1 MLGAS
6 LLCIL
11 FFTSGCVSTLAL
23 VVPDPLWSSYNSY
36 PSVRVAGDSLKHP
49 DILTP
54 LILLDLPFSA
64 ALDTVIAAKSRR
76 PKIGQSVSAAPLT
89 KEESAKFIE
98 VAIRKRI
105 KKPVGELTDVDL
117 EKVKKLGLGQ
127 NKLTDVKGLKNLTQ
141 LTHLVLLRN
150 RLTDVKGLENLS
162 QLAELQLQD
171 NQLTD
176 VKGLEK
182 LTNLKGLWLN
192 HNRLTNVRGLEKL
205 TQLKSLN
212 LMDNRLTDV
221 RGLEKLTQLKSLNL
235 MGNRLTDV
243 RGLEK
248 LTQLKS
254 LNLIGNRLTDV
265 RGLEKLT
272 QLETLFLLGTPDL
285 TKAQIEQLQKALPNC
300 DIDHNAK

>member
-23 VVPDPLWSSYNSY
+23 VVPDPLWSSSNSY

-54 LILLDLPFSA
+54 LILLDLPFSV

-117 EKVKKLGLGQ
+117 EKVKKLGLRQ

-150 RLTDVKGLENLS
+150 QLTDVKGLENLS

-171 NQLTD
+171 NQLTS

-182 LTNLKGLWLN
+182 LTKLESLYLN
-192 HNRLTNVRGLEKL
+192 DNQLTN
-205 TQLKSLN
+205 
-212 LMDNRLTDV
+212 V

-248 LTQLKS
+248 LTQLKG
-254 LNLIGNRLTDV
+254 LNLMGNQLTDV
-265 RGLEKLT
+265 KGLEKLT
-272 QLETLFLLGTPDL
+272 QLETLFLLGNPDL
-285 TKAQIEQLQKALPNC
+285 TKAQIDQLQKALPKC
-300 DIDHNAK
+300 KISHNAKK

>member
-1 MLGAS
+1 M
-6 LLCIL
+6 
-11 FFTSGCVSTLAL
+11 L
-23 VVPDPLWSSYNSY
+23 VVRDPLWSSSNSY

-54 LILLDLPFSA
+54 LILLDLPFSV

-117 EKVKKLGLGQ
+117 EKVKKLDIHQ
-127 NKLTDVKGLKNLTQ
+127 RKLTDVKGLKKLTQ
-141 LTHLVLLRN
+141 LKTLWLGRN
-150 RLTDVKGLENLS
+150 QLTDVKGLENLS

-235 MGNRLTDV
+235 MGNRY
-243 RGLEK
+243 
-248 LTQLKS
+248 
-254 LNLIGNRLTDV
+254 
-265 RGLEKLT
+265 
-272 QLETLFLLGTPDL
+272 L

-300 DIDHNAK
+300 DIGHNAK

>member
-1 MLGAS
+1 MPY
-6 LLCIL
+6 LLANMNGPYKIILIATMAITL
-11 FFTSGCVSTLAL
+11 FFTSGCVSTLML
-23 VVPDPLWSSYNSY
+23 VVRDPLWSSSNSY

-117 EKVKKLGLGQ
+117 EKVTRLDLG
-127 NKLTDVKGLKNLTQ
+127 
-141 LTHLVLLRN
+141 
-150 RLTDVKGLENLS
+150 S
-162 QLAELQLQD
+162 

-182 LTNLKGLWLN
+182 LTQLKYLELADN
-192 HNRLTNVRGLEKL
+192 KLTHVKGLEKL
-205 TQLKSLN
+205 TQLTELYLRN
-212 LMDNRLTDV
+212 N
-221 RGLEKLTQLKSLNL
+221 
-235 MGNRLTDV
+235 
-243 RGLEK
+243 
-248 LTQLKS
+248 
-254 LNLIGNRLTDV
+254 
-265 RGLEKLT
+265 
-272 QLETLFLLGTPDL
+272 PDL
-285 TKAQIEQLQKALPNC
+285 TKAQIAELEKALPNR
-300 DIDHNAK
+300 DIFSNATK

>member
-23 VVPDPLWSSYNSY
+23 VVRDPLWSSSNSY

-54 LILLDLPFSA
+54 LILLDLPFSV

-117 EKVKKLGLGQ
+117 EKVTRLGMYAK
-127 NKLTDVKGLKNLTQ
+127 NLTDVKGLEKLTQLTSLKLTHNQLTDVKGLEKLTQLTELYLSNNQLTDVKGLEKLTQLEKLYLNNNQLTDVMGLEKLTKLKGLSLNDNQLTNVRGLENLTQ

-150 RLTDVKGLENLS
+150 
-162 QLAELQLQD
+162 Q
-171 NQLTD
+171 
-176 VKGLEK
+176 
-182 LTNLKGLWLN
+182 
-192 HNRLTNVRGLEKL
+192 
-205 TQLKSLN
+205 
-212 LMDNRLTDV
+212 LTDV
-221 RGLEKLTQLKSLNL
+221 RGLEKLTQLTHLHL
-235 MGNRLTDV
+235 YGN
-243 RGLEK
+243 K
-248 LTQLKS
+248 LT
-254 LNLIGNRLTDV
+254 R
-265 RGLEKLT
+265 
-272 QLETLFLLGTPDL
+272 
-285 TKAQIEQLQKALPNC
+285 AQIEQLQKALPKCKILSNPT
-300 DIDHNAK
+300 K

>member
-23 VVPDPLWSSYNSY
+23 VVPDPLWSSSNSY

-117 EKVKKLGLGQ
+117 EKVKKLDIHQ
-127 NKLTDVKGLKNLTQ
+127 RKLTDVKGLKKLTQ
-141 LTHLVLLRN
+141 LKTLWLGRN
-150 RLTDVKGLENLS
+150 QLTDVKGLENLS

-254 LNLIGNRLTDV
+254 LNLMGNRY
-265 RGLEKLT
+265 
-272 QLETLFLLGTPDL
+272 L

-300 DIDHNAK
+300 DIGHNAK

>member
-23 VVPDPLWSSYNSY
+23 VVRDPLWSSSNSY

-54 LILLDLPFSA
+54 LILLDLPFSV

-117 EKVKKLGLGQ
+117 EKVKKLDIHQ
-127 NKLTDVKGLKNLTQ
+127 RKLTDVKGLEKLTQ
-141 LTHLVLLRN
+141 LKTLWLGRN
-150 RLTDVKGLENLS
+150 QLTDVKGLENLS

-235 MGNRLTDV
+235 MGNRY
-243 RGLEK
+243 
-248 LTQLKS
+248 
-254 LNLIGNRLTDV
+254 
-265 RGLEKLT
+265 
-272 QLETLFLLGTPDL
+272 L

-300 DIDHNAK
+300 DIGHNAK

>member
-1 MLGAS
+1 M
-6 LLCIL
+6 
-11 FFTSGCVSTLAL
+11 L

-54 LILLDLPFSA
+54 LILLDLPFSV

-117 EKVKKLGLGQ
+117 EKVKKL
-127 NKLTDVKGLKNLTQ
+127 NL
-141 LTHLVLLRN
+141 N
-150 RLTDVKGLENLS
+150 
-162 QLAELQLQD
+162 D

-182 LTNLKGLWLN
+182 LTKLQWL
-192 HNRLTNVRGLEKL
+192 RL
-205 TQLKSLN
+205 Q
-212 LMDNRLTDV
+212 DN
-221 RGLEKLTQLKSLNL
+221 
-235 MGNRLTDV
+235 
-243 RGLEK
+243 
-248 LTQLKS
+248 
-254 LNLIGNRLTDV
+254 
-265 RGLEKLT
+265 
-272 QLETLFLLGTPDL
+272 PAL
-285 TKAQIEQLQKALPNC
+285 TKAQIAELQKALPKC
-300 DIDHNAK
+300 KISHNAK

>member
-1 MLGAS
+1 M
-6 LLCIL
+6 
-11 FFTSGCVSTLAL
+11 L

-54 LILLDLPFSA
+54 LILLDLPLSA

-117 EKVKKLGLGQ
+117 EKVTRLGIV
-127 NKLTDVKGLKNLTQ
+127 TKN
-141 LTHLVLLRN
+141 
-150 RLTDVKGLENLS
+150 LTDVKGLEKLT
-162 QLAELQLQD
+162 QLEKLTLYN

-182 LTNLKGLWLN
+182 LTQLKFLHLSNNQLTDVKGLEKLTKLESLRLSENKLTDVKGLEKLTKLESLYLN
-192 HNRLTNVRGLEKL
+192 NNQLTDVKGLEKL
-205 TQLKSLN
+205 TQLTYLDLRFN
-212 LMDNRLTDV
+212 QLTDV
-221 RGLEKLTQLKSLNL
+221 KGLEN
-235 MGNRLTDV
+235 
-243 RGLEK
+243 
-248 LTQLKS
+248 
-254 LNLIGNRLTDV
+254 
-265 RGLEKLT
+265 LT
-272 QLETLFLLGTPDL
+272 QLEKLILYVNPDL
-285 TKAQIEQLQKALPNC
+285 TKAQIEQLQKALPKC
-300 DIDHNAK
+300 KIWSSPTK

>member
-1 MLGAS
+1 MNWPPQKMLGAS

-23 VVPDPLWSSYNSY
+23 VVPDPLWSSSNSY

-54 LILLDLPFSA
+54 LILLDLPFSV

-117 EKVKKLGLGQ
+117 EKVTRLNLYD
-127 NKLTDVKGLKNLTQ
+127 NK
-141 LTHLVLLRN
+141 
-150 RLTDVKGLENLS
+150 
-162 QLAELQLQD
+162 
-171 NQLTD
+171 LTD

-182 LTNLKGLWLN
+182 LT
-192 HNRLTNVRGLEKL
+192 
-205 TQLKSLN
+205 QLKEL
-212 LMDNRLTDV
+212 
-221 RGLEKLTQLKSLNL
+221 GLSN
-235 MGNRLTDV
+235 N
-243 RGLEK
+243 
-248 LTQLKS
+248 S
-254 LNLIGNRLTDV
+254 
-265 RGLEKLT
+265 
-272 QLETLFLLGTPDL
+272 DL
-285 TKAQIEQLQKALPNC
+285 TKAQIAGLKKVLPNC
-300 DIDHNAK
+300 LIISDH

>member
-1 MLGAS
+1 MLVAR
-6 LLCIL
+6 
-11 FFTSGCVSTLAL
+11 
-23 VVPDPLWSSYNSY
+23 DPLRPSSNSH
-36 PSVRVAGDSLKHP
+36 PSARIAGDSLKHP
-49 DILTP
+49 SILTP
-54 LILLDLPFSA
+54 LFLLDLPFSA
-64 ALDTVIAAKSRR
+64 AMDAAIAAKSRR
-76 PKIGQSVSAAPLT
+76 PKTGQSVSAAPLT

-117 EKVKKLGLGQ
+117 EKVKKLGLRQ

-171 NQLTD
+171 NQLTS

-182 LTNLKGLWLN
+182 LTKLESLYLN
-192 HNRLTNVRGLEKL
+192 DNQLTN
-205 TQLKSLN
+205 
-212 LMDNRLTDV
+212 V

-285 TKAQIEQLQKALPNC
+285 TKAQIAELQKALPKSKIFSNPT
-300 DIDHNAK
+300 K

>member
-23 VVPDPLWSSYNSY
+23 VVPDPLWSSSNSY

-54 LILLDLPFSA
+54 LILLDLPFSV

-117 EKVKKLGLGQ
+117 EKVTSLGLSQ
-127 NKLTDVKGLKNLTQ
+127 NKLTDVKGLEKLTQ
-141 LTHLVLLRN
+141 LTKLYLN
-150 RLTDVKGLENLS
+150 NNKLTDVKGLENLS
-162 QLAELQLQD
+162 QLESLYLND
-171 NQLTD
+171 NQ
-176 VKGLEK
+176 
-182 LTNLKGLWLN
+182 
-192 HNRLTNVRGLEKL
+192 LTNVRGLEKL

-212 LMDNRLTDV
+212 LMGNQLTDV
-221 RGLEKLTQLKSLNL
+221 K
-235 MGNRLTDV
+235 
-243 RGLEK
+243 
-248 LTQLKS
+248 
-254 LNLIGNRLTDV
+254 
-265 RGLEKLT
+265 GLEKLT
-272 QLETLFLLGTPDL
+272 QLETLFLLGNPDL
-285 TKAQIEQLQKALPNC
+285 TKAQIDQLQKALPKC
-300 DIDHNAK
+300 KIDHNAK

>member
-54 LILLDLPFSA
+54 LILLDLPFSV

-117 EKVKKLGLGQ
+117 EKVTRLGIV
-127 NKLTDVKGLKNLTQ
+127 TKN
-141 LTHLVLLRN
+141 
-150 RLTDVKGLENLS
+150 LTDVKGLEKLT
-162 QLAELQLQD
+162 QLEKLTIYD

-182 LTNLKGLWLN
+182 LTQLKFLHLSNNQLTDVKGLEKLTKLESLGLSENKLTDVKGLEKLTKLESLYLN
-192 HNRLTNVRGLEKL
+192 NNQLTDVKGLEKL
-205 TQLKSLN
+205 TQLTELYLQFN
-212 LMDNRLTDV
+212 QLTDV
-221 RGLEKLTQLKSLNL
+221 K
-235 MGNRLTDV
+235 
-243 RGLEK
+243 
-248 LTQLKS
+248 
-254 LNLIGNRLTDV
+254 
-265 RGLEKLT
+265 GLEKLT
-272 QLETLFLLGTPDL
+272 QLEKLILYVNPDL
-285 TKAQIEQLQKALPNC
+285 TKAQIEQLQKALPKCKILSNPT
-300 DIDHNAK
+300 K